1 MTREVDT
8 CSFLMTAS
16 QTTLYY
22 DLKIFRKHTKF
33 SIIVIPETEEPG
45 GLQSTGSHRVGHDF
59 SDSAHMYPF
68 LIFMITTGVCQSNS
82 PLPVISVLCH
92 ATQLYSV

>member
-68 LIFMITTGVCQSNS
+68 LLFPFRMF
-82 PLPVISVLCH
+82 LCR
-92 ATQLYSV
+92 TLLGP